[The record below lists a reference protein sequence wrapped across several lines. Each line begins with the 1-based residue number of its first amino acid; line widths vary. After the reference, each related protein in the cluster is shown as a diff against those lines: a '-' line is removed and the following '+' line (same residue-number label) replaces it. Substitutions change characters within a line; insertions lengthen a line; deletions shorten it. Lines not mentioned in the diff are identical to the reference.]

1 MYLWWYVVLRT
12 ISPEE
17 EHMMFSG
24 RDFLRL
30 SRGNYLLHIY
40 TKTDNVSVNSNLIV
54 YSSSPV
60 NLTYRKENFELSTYK
75 RRMIETV
82 FLQHNKELEKCQFVD
97 RVYSK
102 FIWDG
107 FRGILAFK
115 NEETVRIKITVL
127 IKTEYRR
134 KIKF

>member
-1 MYLWWYVVLRT
+1 MV
-12 ISPEE
+12 E
-17 EHMMFSG
+17 
-24 RDFLRL
+24 D
-30 SRGNYLLHIY
+30 
-40 TKTDNVSVNSNLIV
+40 
-54 YSSSPV
+54 
-60 NLTYRKENFELSTYK
+60 
-75 RRMIETV
+75 V
-82 FLQHNKELEKCQFVD
+82 FLQKNSELNKCMFTE

-115 NEETVRIKITVL
+115 SDEPVRIKITLL